1 MIVTGLPSTG
11 MRRIR
16 ESTCAMV
23 SLTMKL
29 ENMKS
34 KRLSVVMLSMRAIR
48 CW

>member
-1 MIVTGLPSTG
+1 MIVTGLPFTG
-11 MRRIR
+11 MRRMR
-16 ESTCAMV
+16 DRTCAMV

-34 KRLSVVMLSMRAIR
+34 KRLSVVMLSIRAIR